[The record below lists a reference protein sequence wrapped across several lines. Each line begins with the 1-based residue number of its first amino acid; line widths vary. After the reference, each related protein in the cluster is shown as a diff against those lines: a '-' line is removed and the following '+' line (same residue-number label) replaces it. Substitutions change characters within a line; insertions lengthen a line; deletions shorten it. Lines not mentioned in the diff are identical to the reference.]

1 MDAVIASP
9 IAAAAGGSFLIES
22 RTPDEIFTPEDLS
35 EEQRQ
40 IAATAEL
47 FAREEIL
54 PHAAAI
60 EAKEPGALTAVLRKI
75 AELGFTALDIPEEFG
90 GLGMDKV
97 SSTLITDHISV
108 LASFSTA
115 FGAHIGIATLPLV
128 WYGTEE
134 QKQRYL
140 PKLAT
145 CEWIGAYGLS
155 EASSGSDAMNI
166 RTRAVLSSDGAHYI
180 LNGEKQWLTNCGIAD
195 LYTVFAKIDGEKFSA
210 FLIER
215 ATPGLTVGAEE
226 HKLGIHGS
234 STCPLVLQDCKIP
247 AGNLLGEAGKGHHI
261 AFNVLNVG
269 RFKLGVACIGGAR
282 HALAQ
287 MIRYAKERK
296 AFGKPIAEFG
306 LIQRKISSAAAQLYA
321 AESMAY
327 RLAGLIDAR
336 LDTARLDSARAEQT
350 GGPSGQSI
358 DVPRKIE
365 EYAVECSILKVYG
378 SEMLTLVA
386 DELIATMGGYGY
398 VEEYPAERT
407 YRDARINRIF
417 EGTNE
422 INRLIIT
429 GWMMKRAMSG
439 KLPLLGAIK
448 RVMDEVMEPP
458 AFGGDSDA
466 GQPLAHETAVL
477 AAVKKMALFAAGVA
491 SQRFMTA
498 LEEQQEIMADL
509 ADMISQVF
517 ALESALVRAQKIAS
531 AGRGSAEV
539 AAAMTGL
546 LAEESMALAEQAARR
561 VLAAS
566 SEGDA
571 LDHAVGDSA
580 APGAID
586 AVRCGHVE
594 PRRGSQVH
602 RAGTL
607 SFLKDELPVLMQPAP
622 SDSKTIR
629 VLLAE
634 AESSLAEGPHAER
647 ARRDAETLLLH
658 AIRED
663 VPDANL
669 AWLIAH
675 DNETLPA
682 HARHGFSRVGRTPP
696 CRRAHSIHYGRG

>member
-1 MDAVIASP
+1 MPISAAASP
-9 IAAAAGGSFLIES
+9 IVAAAGGSFLVES

-40 IAATAEL
+40 IAATAER
-47 FAREEIL
+47 FAHEEIL
-54 PHAAAI
+54 PRVAAI
-60 EAKEPGALTAVLRKI
+60 EAKEPGAMPTILRKA
-75 AELGFTALDIPEEFG
+75 AELGFTAVDVPEEYG

-140 PKLAT
+140 PKLAS

-166 RTRAVLSSDGAHYI
+166 RTRATLTADGSHYI
-180 LNGEKQWLTNCGIAD
+180 LNGEKQWLTNGGTAG

-215 ATPGLTVGAEE
+215 GTPGLTVGAEE
-226 HKLGIHGS
+226 HKLGIRGS

-247 AGNLLGEAGKGHHI
+247 KENLLGEAGKGHHI

-269 RFKLGVACIGGAR
+269 RFKLGVACVGGAR
-282 HALAQ
+282 HALAA
-287 MIRYAKERK
+287 MIRYAKDRH
-296 AFGKPIAEFG
+296 AFGKSIAEFG

-321 AESMAY
+321 AESMVY
-327 RLAGLIDAR
+327 RTAGLIDAK
-336 LDTARLDSARAEQT
+336 L
-350 GGPSGQSI
+350 SGVGAAQAV
-358 DVPRKIE
+358 DVPRSIE
-365 EYAVECSILKVYG
+365 EYAVECSILKVYC

-386 DELIATMGGYGY
+386 DEQIATMGGYGY

-448 RVMDEVMEPP
+448 RVMDEVTEPP
-458 AFGGDSDA
+458 AFGGDA
-466 GQPLAHETAVL
+466 GAGEALAREAAVL

-498 LEEQQEIMADL
+498 LEERQEIMADL
-509 ADMISQVF
+509 ADMISQVY
-517 ALESALVRAQKIAS
+517 ALESALLRAQKIVRG
-531 AGRGSAEV
+531 GRSSAEV

-546 LAEESMALAEQAARR
+546 LAEETMALAERAARR
-561 VLAAS
+561 VLAACG
-566 SEGDA
+566 EGDV
-571 LDHAVGDSA
+571 LQTQL
-580 APGAID
+580 AILRRLARSSPAD
-586 AVRCGHVE
+586 AVAL
-594 PRRGSQVH
+594 S
-602 RAGTL
+602 RAVARQCI
-607 SFLKDELPVLMQPAP
+607 EL
-622 SDSKTIR
+622 
-629 VLLAE
+629 
-634 AESSLAEGPHAER
+634 ER
-647 ARRDAETLLLH
+647 Y
-658 AIRED
+658 
-663 VPDANL
+663 P
-669 AWLIAH
+669 
-675 DNETLPA
+675 
-682 HARHGFSRVGRTPP
+682 F
-696 CRRAHSIHYGRG
+696 